1 MKILSFC
8 NDGNNSSSDD
18 VGGSVGGW
26 VGDGG
31 AGVPPLPGPRHTS
44 QLRRNPDRDQ
54 GRNLASLTL
63 SLFC

>member
-8 NDGNNSSSDD
+8 NDSNNSSSDD

-26 VGDGG
+26 LGGWEAGCGG
-31 AGVPPLPGPRHTS
+31 ATPPGPPSAIRIRMT
-44 QLRRNPDRDQ
+44 RA
-54 GRNLASLTL
+54 RNLASLSL